1 LFYYRAVVLISPCR
15 TCELSRKRKLREVYA
30 YTALLNAAH
39 QPKLHDLLFDAEPD
53 ENELRFL
60 DENDIAK

>member
-1 LFYYRAVVLISPCR
+1 M
-15 TCELSRKRKLREVYA
+15 REVYA